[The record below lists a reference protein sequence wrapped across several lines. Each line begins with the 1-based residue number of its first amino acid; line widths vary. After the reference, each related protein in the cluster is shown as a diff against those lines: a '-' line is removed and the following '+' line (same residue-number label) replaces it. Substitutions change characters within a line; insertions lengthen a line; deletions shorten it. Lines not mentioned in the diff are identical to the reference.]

1 MTIME
6 KNSLLEKESRAPGMA
21 IVDDNGRMT
30 VFHPNAPEPVVPYWN
45 PNLHSFRRSTGAC
58 ERMVEAVKDATPALD
73 LFEGFLMS
81 NLPLGEDT
89 RLKSEHGF
97 WVGDGLCF
105 QDEIKSV
112 KVPEGHSV
120 GNVSDGNHS
129 SSEGIFLPAGEVIVR
144 ATGFLRQEGYFG
156 NTDVPYEKMKQAI
169 GDNEAMDALRKRYVR
184 PKMEVTGYSPAT
196 CLLWIMDATKMDSG
210 ETIDSIGREAI
221 GNIGVDSGTASVLT
235 FEYIENDADYFELM
249 DFENR
254 DGRVFASSED
264 GYVASSA
271 TIGDG
276 SYNMHP
282 VYNANK
288 EVIGYVVDFCS
299 ALYKKPKKKK

>member
-1 MTIME
+1 ME
-6 KNSLLEKESRAPGMA
+6 KNSLLEKESRGLGMT

-45 PNLHSFRRSTGAC
+45 PNLHSFRRSSGAC
-58 ERMVEAVKDATPALD
+58 ERLAEAVKNEMPAMD

-89 RLKSEHGF
+89 RLKSERGF

-120 GNVSDGNHS
+120 GNVSSGSHS

-156 NTDVPYEKMKQAI
+156 QTDIPYEKMKLAMD
-169 GDNEAMDALRKRYVR
+169 DNEAMVALRKRYVK

-196 CLLWIMDATKMDSG
+196 CMLWILDAAKMDSG
-210 ETIDSIGREAI
+210 EAIDSIGREVI
-221 GNIGVDSGTASVLT
+221 GTIGVDSGTASVLT
-235 FEYIENDADYFELM
+235 FEYHDNDADYFDIM

-254 DGRVFASSED
+254 DGSVFASSED

-276 SYNMHP
+276 SYNLYP
-282 VYNANK
+282 VYNEKN
-288 EVIGYVVDFCS
+288 EIIGYVVDFCH
-299 ALYKKPKKKK
+299 AFN